1 MKKMVYT
8 RVLKKSQIRKNH
20 IKKKIKKSRY
30 TYDDSYDDDY
40 DNSDCNSNYSSNC
53 DKVGKSVVSDI
64 VDGDT

>member
-40 DNSDCNSNYSSNC
+40 DSYDDDYDNSDCNSR
-53 DKVGKSVVSDI
+53 KSAVSDI